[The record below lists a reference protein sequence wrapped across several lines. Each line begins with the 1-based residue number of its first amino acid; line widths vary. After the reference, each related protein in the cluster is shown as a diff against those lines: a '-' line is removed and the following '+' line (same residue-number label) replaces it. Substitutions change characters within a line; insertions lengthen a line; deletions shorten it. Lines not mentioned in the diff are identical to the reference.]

1 MSEIFIVSNDRFFF
15 KKNEFFNSNKNTFTI
30 INCFKKLKKVY
41 LIARISK
48 KKLKFKNKIGN
59 TQIINLF
66 KIFEIKNQI
75 RKRKILIIS
84 LTPYN
89 FLISYILVI
98 LGVNKENMYL
108 FLRSDGFQEYSI
120 KFGKMGG
127 YIYASM
133 LNLLEKR
140 LNILSCSTSLKGVH
154 KSKLVFPSEITNE
167 WLDNRKNQNKKIDLN
182 KRIRLLYLG
191 RLRKEKGCDD
201 LIELFNQLKIKSSLT
216 IVGNDF
222 KYLKKKD
229 YPINPNIRILGQVSS
244 VKKLIQ
250 YYNNTDIFILPSYSE
265 AFPQV
270 ILESFSR
277 LKPVIIFNEIR
288 FLKNMFSHG
297 LFNCERNIKS
307 LEKTIKK
314 IIKNY
319 KYIQLDIL
327 KSKIHS
333 LKDFQIQMNDITQKK
348 RKLR

>member
-270 ILESFSR
+270 I
-277 LKPVIIFNEIR
+277 
-288 FLKNMFSHG
+288 
-297 LFNCERNIKS
+297 
-307 LEKTIKK
+307 
-314 IIKNY
+314 
-319 KYIQLDIL
+319 
-327 KSKIHS
+327 
-333 LKDFQIQMNDITQKK
+333 
-348 RKLR
+348 